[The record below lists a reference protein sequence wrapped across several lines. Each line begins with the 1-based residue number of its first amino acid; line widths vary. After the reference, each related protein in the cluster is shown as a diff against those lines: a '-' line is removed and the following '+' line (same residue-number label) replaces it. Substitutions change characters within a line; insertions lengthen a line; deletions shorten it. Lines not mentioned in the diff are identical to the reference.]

1 MWIWRR
7 NLLLKIFL
15 KWIDKLSLTMRIPKL
30 KRNNKNLRNLNK
42 NKTMKNRSIKK
53 CKLKIKAKTD
63 KRRNRVKT
71 NKKPRKKSKA
81 QDMRPSQILA
91 KNNLISWKSSSVF
104 LTIWEIYFMSEK
116 PLEHKEKLFL
126 FLKVYENSLRLT
138 NLTK

>member
-91 KNNLISWKSSSVF
+91 KNNLIS
-104 LTIWEIYFMSEK
+104 
-116 PLEHKEKLFL
+116 
-126 FLKVYENSLRLT
+126 
-138 NLTK
+138 